1 MHFLQFCGIKWLN
14 QHSLPKQQTPV
25 IPVQKPWF
33 STESVFHFRHFR
45 PPSLC
50 LHPNH
55 NRRLDTSAFLPP
67 RWSEPPWPHR
77 WTQATPTLIKPLGVD
92 TGIAWAPSI
101 GINMGMLPKSAR
113 GIWTSFA
120 FNTMTNIYIYIC
132 VCVCI
137 CIYIYTYNS
146 CPNLETEQARAHEE
160 GTGTQR
166 KKNRQH
172 PPKSSNIPHPPTCGL
187 LMCQCWI
194 YMDLWRFKASMSK
207 TQNTSPVLGR
217 TRPGAV
223 RCDQG
228 CTKRCIPTLPAP
240 SRRSAEQQRWREIG
254 LGDPNPRSCSL
265 ENPIRP
271 PACPCKSLMVN
282 WTTST

>member
-1 MHFLQFCGIKWLN
+1 
-14 QHSLPKQQTPV
+14 
-25 IPVQKPWF
+25 
-33 STESVFHFRHFR
+33 
-45 PPSLC
+45 
-50 LHPNH
+50 
-55 NRRLDTSAFLPP
+55 
-67 RWSEPPWPHR
+67 
-77 WTQATPTLIKPLGVD
+77 
-92 TGIAWAPSI
+92 
-101 GINMGMLPKSAR
+101 MLPKSAR

-120 FNTMTNIYIYIC
+120 FNTMTNILYI
-132 VCVCI
+132 
-137 CIYIYTYNS
+137 YNS

-166 KKNRQH
+166 KKHRQH

-187 LMCQCWI
+187 LTCQCWI
-194 YMDLWRFKASMSK
+194 YGASRLQCPK
-207 TQNTSPVLGR
+207 LKIQISPVLGR

-228 CTKRCIPTLPAP
+228 CTKRCIWTLPAP

-282 WTTST
+282 